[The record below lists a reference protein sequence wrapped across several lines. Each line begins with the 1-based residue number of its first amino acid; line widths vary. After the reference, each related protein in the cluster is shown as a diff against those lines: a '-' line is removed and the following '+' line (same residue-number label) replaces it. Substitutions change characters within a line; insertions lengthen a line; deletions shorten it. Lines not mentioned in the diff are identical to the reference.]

1 MLKLLGALLL
11 TGGGLILGLAPAGE
25 LSRRLE
31 ALAGWR
37 TALELWEGE
46 LSFHLPDLPHLFGA
60 LSRRTTGPAG
70 ETLAAVGVGLRSL
83 GERTFEEI
91 WVGALLESSGPLDG
105 EDLEPLLALGRVLSH
120 CGWEDQ
126 RQAVERTRLRLEE
139 RVTVLRR
146 ELEGK
151 GKAWAALGFS
161 LGAFLTILL
170 L

>member
-11 TGGGLILGLAPAGE
+11 TGGGVVLGLAPVRE

-37 TALELWEGE
+37 TALEVWEGE
-46 LSFHLPDLPHLFGA
+46 LAFRLPDLPHLFA
-60 LSRRTTGPAG
+60 DLSRRVTGPAG
-70 ETLAAVGVGLRSL
+70 EALAAVGTGLRSL
-83 GERTFEEI
+83 GERTFQEI
-91 WVGALLESSGPLDG
+91 WVGALLENPGPLDG
-105 EDLEPLLALGRVLSH
+105 EDLEPLLALGQVLSR

-126 RQAVERTRLRLEE
+126 RQAVERTRQRLEE
-139 RVTVLRR
+139 RAKALRR

-151 GKAWAALGFS
+151 GKAYAALGFS

>member
-1 MLKLLGALLL
+1 MLKLIGAFLL
-11 TGGGLILGLAPAGE
+11 TGGGLILGLAPAGTI
-25 LSRRLE
+25 SRRLE

-46 LSFHLPDLPHLFGA
+46 LAFRLPDLPQLFGA
-60 LSRRTTGPAG
+60 LSRRTAGPAG
-70 ETLAAVGVGLRSL
+70 EALAAVGAGLRSL

-91 WVGALLESSGPLDG
+91 WVGALLENAGPLDG
-105 EDLEPLLALGRVLSH
+105 EDLEPLLALGQVLSR

-126 RQAVERTRLRLEE
+126 RQGVERARQRLEE
-139 RVTVLRR
+139 RMTALRR
-146 ELEGK
+146 ELTGK

>member
-1 MLKLLGALLL
+1 MLKLVGGFLL
-11 TGGGLILGLAPAGE
+11 TGGGLILGLAPAAA

-31 ALAGWR
+31 ALAGWG

-46 LSFHLPDLPHLFGA
+46 LAFRLHDLPRLFA
-60 LSRRTTGPAG
+60 SLSKSATGPAG
-70 ETLAAVGVGLRSL
+70 EALAAVRTGLRSL
-83 GERTFEEI
+83 GERTFQEI
-91 WVGALLESSGPLDG
+91 WVGALLENAGPLDG
-105 EDLEPLLALGRVLSH
+105 EDLEPLLALGQGLSR

-126 RQAVERTRLRLEE
+126 RQAVARTRQRLEE
-139 RVTVLRR
+139 RMTALRR

>member
-1 MLKLLGALLL
+1 MKLLGAFLL
-11 TGGGLILGLAPAGE
+11 TGGGLILGLAPVRE

-37 TALELWEGE
+37 RALELWEGE
-46 LSFHLPDLPHLFGA
+46 LSFRLPDLPHLFA
-60 LSRRTTGPAG
+60 SLSQSTTGPAG
-70 ETLAAVGVGLRSL
+70 ETLAAVRVGLRSL
-83 GERTFEEI
+83 GERTLEEI
-91 WVGALLESSGPLDG
+91 WVGALLENAGPLDG
-105 EDLEPLLALGRVLSH
+105 EDLEPLLALGQALSRS
-120 CGWEDQ
+120 GWEDQ

-139 RVTVLRR
+139 RATVLRR

-151 GKAWAALGFS
+151 GKAYAALGFS